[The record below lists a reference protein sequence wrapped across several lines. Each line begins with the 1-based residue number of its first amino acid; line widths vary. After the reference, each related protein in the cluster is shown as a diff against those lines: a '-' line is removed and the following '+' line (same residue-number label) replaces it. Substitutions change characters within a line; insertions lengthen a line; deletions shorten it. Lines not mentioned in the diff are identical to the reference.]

1 MDKIIPFLERL
12 TAVLER
18 IEPLLPPSPKSCDF
32 SKYSAFRWVR
42 SHLGPYGY
50 LEGIDN
56 PTQIDFAAIRCSE
69 RQIGI
74 IKANTLQF
82 LEGYPANN
90 VLLTGSKGT
99 GKSSLVK
106 ACLTEYQ
113 DRGLKLIEIDSDD
126 LPALPA
132 LFKQIENQPYK
143 FIIFCDDLSFED
155 NDPSYKSLKAILD
168 GSLISPSHNV
178 LIYATSNRR
187 HLLPEYMH
195 DNAKGDEIHTVEAIE
210 EKISLSERFGLWLS
224 FYPFSQKE
232 YLEIV
237 QSWLTRYAPDF
248 DYDEEVKRKALQFSL
263 QRGSRSGRVAEQFV
277 RNHIGEKK
285 LESMLKKDQ

>member
-18 IEPLLPPSPKSCDF
+18 IEPLLPPLPKSCDF

-126 LPALPA
+126 LPALPS